1 MKLLGILL
9 GGLALFLAGNSL
21 AVRLK
26 EEAGLL
32 RKGQLLIL
40 RVRRALTVR
49 KLPTGQIL
57 RELAAD
63 ADFACFPFVRKTAD
77 RFTGTESPA
86 LIWQEEVDRWKGLP
100 HSPAGR
106 EALRELGGILGGS
119 DGESQA
125 AALLLLEERMQGS
138 LSQAEKR
145 AAADG
150 KLCRSLGVLA
160 GLMLAVL
167 AI

>member
-9 GGLALFLAGNSL
+9 GGLALFLMGNSL
-21 AVRLK
+21 AARLK

-40 RVRRALTVR
+40 RVRRELTVR
-49 KLPTGQIL
+49 KLPTGQLL
-57 RELAAD
+57 RELAED
-63 ADFACFPFVRKTAD
+63 ADFACFPFLQKMAD

-86 LIWQEEVDRWKGLP
+86 FIWQEEIDCWKGLP
-100 HSPAGR
+100 HYPAGR
-106 EALRELGGILGGS
+106 EAFRELGGILGGS

-125 AALLLLEERMQGS
+125 AALLLLEERMQNA
-138 LSQAEKR
+138 LSQAEKK

-150 KLCRSLGVLA
+150 KLCRSLGALA